1 MELTKISRSKSFE
14 MTNGFGLKHWDK
26 LGAEMSLTPGDD
38 PKMAYKVMDELIEE
52 THKESYRE
60 YKPFE
65 EVKQVSKE
73 AITAAD
79 KEIDK
84 LFKQVKTKLSK
95 YSNREDAQTY
105 LSTTDFKLNIELK
118 NIIQSLP
125 IKSKN

>member
-95 YSNREDAQTY
+95 YSNREEAQAY
-105 LSTTDFKLNIELK
+105 LDSTDFKFNMEMKQIVNNLNPK
-118 NIIQSLP
+118 N
-125 IKSKN
+125 